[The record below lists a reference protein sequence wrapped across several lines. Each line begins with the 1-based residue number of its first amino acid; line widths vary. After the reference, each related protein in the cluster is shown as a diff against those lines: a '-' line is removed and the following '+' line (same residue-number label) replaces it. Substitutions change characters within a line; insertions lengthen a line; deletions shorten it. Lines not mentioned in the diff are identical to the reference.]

1 MPTGRKSVGPAPMSS
16 YTPALKK
23 LYTEQVVPALV
34 SSRGYKNKHQIPK
47 ITKVVLNTGIDA
59 DADKNQ
65 IADAARDIGLIAGQ
79 KPVLTRTRKAISN
92 FKLKPNQVVGA
103 FVTLRGDAM
112 WEFLYR
118 LLAVALPTI
127 RDFRGVSPK
136 LDGQGNYNL
145 GITDFTI
152 FPEITVENVK
162 KTMGLDITIVTTAQ
176 TDEEGRE
183 LLKQLGMPFRRSET
197 TAAKPANAA

>member
-1 MPTGRKSVGPAPMSS
+1 MSS
-16 YTPALKK
+16 YIPVLKK
-23 LYTEQVVPALV
+23 LYAEQVIPALV
-34 SSRGYKNKHQIPK
+34 QSRGYKNKHEVPK
-47 ITKVVLNTGIDA
+47 LVKINLNTGIDA
-59 DADKNQ
+59 EADKNQ
-65 IADAARDIGLIAGQ
+65 IADAARDMGVIAGQ
-79 KPVLTRTRKAISN
+79 KPVLAKTRRAISN
-92 FKLKPNQVVGA
+92 FKLKPNQVVGCH
-103 FVTLRGDAM
+103 VTLRGDAM

-145 GITDFTI
+145 GIADFAI

-176 TDEEGRE
+176 TDDEGRE
-183 LLKQLGMPFRRSET
+183 LLRLLGMPFRRSET
-197 TAAKPANAA
+197 AAPKTNAA

>member
-1 MPTGRKSVGPAPMSS
+1 MSTAPT
-16 YTPALKK
+16 LKK
-23 LYTEQVVPALV
+23 HYIDVVYPELMKL
-34 SSRGYKNKHQIPK
+34 RGYKNKHQVPK
-47 ITKVVLNTGIDA
+47 VSKVSLNSGIDA
-59 DADKNQ
+59 EADKNQ
-65 IADAARDIGLIAGQ
+65 IADVQRDLSLIAGQ
-79 KPVLTRTRKAISN
+79 KPVLSRTRKAISN
-92 FKLKPNQVVGA
+92 FKLKENQIVGCH
-103 FVTLRGDAM
+103 VTLRGDAM

-162 KTMGLDITIVTTAQ
+162 KSMGLDITIVTTAES
-176 TDEEGRE
+176 DDEGRD
-183 LLKQLGMPFRRSET
+183 LLRLLGMPFRRTET
-197 TAAKPANAA
+197 KTASAA

>member
-1 MPTGRKSVGPAPMSS
+1 MSS
-16 YTPALKK
+16 YTPVLKK
-23 LYTEQVVPALV
+23 IYLEQVVPALV
-34 SSRGYKNKHQIPK
+34 QARGYKNRHEVPK
-47 ITKVVLNTGIDA
+47 ITKVSLNTGIDA
-59 DADKNQ
+59 EADKNQ
-65 IADAARDIGLIAGQ
+65 IADAARDMAIIAGQ
-79 KPVLTRTRKAISN
+79 KPVLARTKKAISN
-92 FKLKPNQVVGA
+92 FKLKPNQVTGCH
-103 FVTLRGDAM
+103 VTLRGDAM

-127 RDFRGVSPK
+127 RDFRGVGSK

-176 TDEEGRE
+176 TDDEGRE
-183 LLKQLGMPFRRSET
+183 LLKLLGMPFRRIDSQP
-197 TAAKPANAA
+197 APQPKPAAA

>member
-1 MPTGRKSVGPAPMSS
+1 M
-16 YTPALKK
+16 K
-23 LYTEQVVPALV
+23 L
-34 SSRGYKNKHQIPK
+34 RGYKNKHQVPK
-47 ITKVVLNTGIDA
+47 IVKVSLNSGIDA
-59 DADKNQ
+59 EADKNQ
-65 IADAARDIGLIAGQ
+65 IADVQRDLSLIAGQ
-79 KPVLTRTRKAISN
+79 KPVLSRTRKAISN
-92 FKLKPNQVVGA
+92 FKLKENQIVGCH
-103 FVTLRGDAM
+103 VTLRGDAM

-162 KTMGLDITIVTTAQ
+162 KSMGLDITIVTSAES
-176 TDEEGRE
+176 DDEGRD
-183 LLKQLGMPFRRSET
+183 LLRLLGMPFRRTET
-197 TAAKPANAA
+197 KTASAA

>member
-1 MPTGRKSVGPAPMSS
+1 MSTAPT
-16 YTPALKK
+16 LKK
-23 LYTEQVVPALV
+23 HYAEKVFPELMKL
-34 SSRGYKNKHQIPK
+34 RGYTNKHQVPK
-47 ITKVVLNTGIDA
+47 IVKINLNSGIDA
-59 DADKNQ
+59 EADKNQ
-65 IADAARDIGLIAGQ
+65 IADVQRDLSLIAGQ
-79 KPVLTRTRKAISN
+79 KPVLSKTRKAISN
-92 FKLKPNQVVGA
+92 FKLKENQVVGCH
-103 FVTLRGDAM
+103 VTLRGDSM

-145 GITDFTI
+145 GIEDFTI

-162 KTMGLDITIVTTAQ
+162 KTMGLDITFVTSAQ

-183 LLKQLGMPFRRSET
+183 LLRLLGMPFRRTEP
-197 TAAKPANAA
+197 AAPKPQSHAA

>member
-1 MPTGRKSVGPAPMSS
+1 MS
-16 YTPALKK
+16 YTPTLKK
-23 LYTEQVVPALV
+23 LYAEQVAPELV
-34 SSRGYKNKHQIPK
+34 KSRGYKNKHQVPK
-47 ITKVVLNTGIDA
+47 ILKINLNTGIDA

-65 IADAARDIGLIAGQ
+65 IADVQRDMTTIAGQ
-79 KPVLTRTRKAISN
+79 KPVLARSRKAIAN
-92 FKLKPNQVVGA
+92 FKLKPNQVVGCH
-103 FVTLRGDAM
+103 VTLRGNAM

-136 LDGQGNYNL
+136 LDGQGNYNI

-162 KTMGLDITIVTTAQ
+162 KTMGLDITIVTTAE
-176 TDEEGRE
+176 TDDEGRE
-183 LLKQLGMPFRRSET
+183 LLKLLGMPFRRTEVAAPKT
-197 TAAKPANAA
+197 TAA